1 MRKLLLL
8 GFCVALA
15 GCASTDMTGF
25 VDPQYKNY
33 HASHVV
39 VRVKGAKLDNTFSA
53 EQEFAKQLTAH
64 HIKVTKFSDLIPPT
78 RSYSPSQETALLR
91 KTGADSLLTVEI
103 TGKDTRESYIPPTFH
118 PGQTTTQVNQIG
130 NMAYATTYTSPGYT
144 TGGYAVSSS
153 VLNTISTLVDLKN
166 GREIWRGEGS
176 SSGDEISSI
185 NLLLSAGEAA
195 IDDLSAKAIIPNAK

>member
-8 GFCVALA
+8 GFCAVLA

-39 VRVKGAKLDNTFSA
+39 VRVKGAKLDNMFKA
-53 EQEFAKQLTAH
+53 EQAFAKQLTAH
-64 HIKVTKFSDLIPPT
+64 HIKVTKFTDVIPPT
-78 RSYSPSQETALLR
+78 RSHPSSQETYLLR
-91 KTGADSLLTVEI
+91 KTGADSLLTIQI
-103 TGKDTRESYIPPTFH
+103 TGKDSVETYIPPTFH
-118 PGQTTTQVNQIG
+118 PGQTTTQINQIG

>member
-8 GFCVALA
+8 GFCVALT

-39 VRVKGAKLDNTFSA
+39 VRVKGASLDNTFKA

-64 HIKVTKFSDLIPPT
+64 NIKATAFTNLIPPT
-78 RSYSPSQETALLR
+78 RSYSPSQEAALLR
-91 KTGADSLLTVEI
+91 KTGADSFLTVAI
-103 TGKDTRESYIPPTFH
+103 TGTDSKETYIPPTFH
-118 PGQTTTQVNQIG
+118 PGQTTTQINQIG
-130 NMAYATTYTSPGYT
+130 NMAYASTYTAPGYT

-153 VLNTISTLVDLKN
+153 VLKTLSTLVDLKK

-176 SSGDEISSI
+176 STGDEESSL
-185 NLLLSAGEAA
+185 NLVLSAGEAA
-195 IDDLSAKAIIPNAK
+195 IGDLGEKGILPKTK